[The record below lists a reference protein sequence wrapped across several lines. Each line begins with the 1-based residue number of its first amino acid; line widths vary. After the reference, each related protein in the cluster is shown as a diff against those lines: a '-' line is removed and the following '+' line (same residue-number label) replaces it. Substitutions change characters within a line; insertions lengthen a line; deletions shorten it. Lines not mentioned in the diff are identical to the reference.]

1 MTQRLAAAA
10 APALPNPP
18 WMQTKKNT
26 MKSNPLPPQPESLP
40 ATPPRSL
47 AHVATLSTAVLAVVA
62 SVLLVAGCASPG
74 PQAAPAVLRSP
85 TDLGLS
91 GAATPAVASRWWQ
104 AFGDA
109 ELDALV
115 QRALADQPS
124 LQLAR
129 ARLARASAGVAA
141 VRGEEGPQVAL
152 NASATRQHYS
162 AHGLVPYPIAGNVW
176 NSGDV
181 SVGLGWDLDLWGRQ
195 QAALA
200 AALGQE
206 RAAQAEAAAVGNAL
220 AAQIVRGYVGL
231 ARLVAQREVAAR
243 TLAQRQEMLGLIRQR
258 VDAGLDT
265 RVELRQGEAAL
276 PDTRVTLESLDE
288 QIRLARH
295 QLAALAGQAPQ
306 ALDGL
311 SPKLAALKAA
321 GSADAAAGLDLLGR
335 RPDIVAARWR
345 VEATSQDVAV
355 ARTRFYPDVRL
366 SAFVGLSALGLD
378 RLIDLDSRTYGAG
391 PALRLPI
398 FEGGQLRANLQGKA
412 AERDAAIAQY
422 NQTVLD
428 AVREAADAL
437 TSQASLQRQRAEQAQ
452 AQAGVEA
459 AYDLAQQRYRAGLG
473 NYLLVLNAESQVLAQ
488 RRLGVDLAAR
498 TLDTQAA
505 LMKALGGG
513 WAPIAAPAA
522 APAPTAASTEASA
535 AATLAA
541 R

>member
-1 MTQRLAAAA
+1 MTSTS
-10 APALPNPP
+10 LP
-18 WMQTKKNT
+18 T
-26 MKSNPLPPQPESLP
+26 QPEPLP

-47 AHVATLSTAVLAVVA
+47 ARVATLSTAVLAVVA

-85 TDLGLS
+85 TDLGLT
-91 GAATPAVASRWWQ
+91 GATSPAVASQWWQ

-109 ELDALV
+109 ELNALV
-115 QRALADQPS
+115 GRALADQPS

-141 VRGEEGPQVAL
+141 VRGEDGPQVAL

-162 AHGLVPYPIAGNVW
+162 AHGLVPYPVAGNLW
-176 NSGDV
+176 NSADV
-181 SVGLGWDLDLWGRQ
+181 TVGLGWDLDLWGRQ

-200 AALGQE
+200 AALGNE

-243 TLAQRQEMLGLIRQR
+243 NLAQRDEMLGLIRQR
-258 VDAGLDT
+258 VAAGLDT

-276 PDTRVTLESLDE
+276 PDTRVTIESLDE

-311 SPKLAALKAA
+311 NPQLAALKAGPDGA
-321 GSADAAAGLDLLGR
+321 SPPGLDLLGR
-335 RPDIVAARWR
+335 RPDVVAARWR
-345 VEATSQDVAV
+345 VEAASQDVAA

-398 FEGGQLRANLQGKA
+398 FEGGQLRAQLQGKS

-422 NQTVLD
+422 NQTVVD

-513 WAPIAAPAA
+513 WTPTTPPAAPAA
-522 APAPTAASTEASA
+522 PASPAASS
-535 AATLAA
+535 ATLAA

>member
-1 MTQRLAAAA
+1 MSLTI
-10 APALPNPP
+10 PP
-18 WMQTKKNT
+18 T
-26 MKSNPLPPQPESLP
+26 QPELLP
-40 ATPPRSL
+40 DLLPVTPPRSM
-47 AHVATLSTAVLAVVA
+47 ARVATLSTAVLAVVA

-74 PQAAPAVLRSP
+74 PQATPLALRAPA
-85 TDLGLS
+85 DLGL
-91 GAATPAVASRWWQ
+91 GAAATPAVANQWWR

-109 ELDALV
+109 PLDALV
-115 QRALADQPS
+115 QRALADPPS
-124 LQLAR
+124 LQLAQV
-129 ARLARASAGVAA
+129 RLARASAGVAA
-141 VRGEEGPQVAL
+141 VRGEDGPQVAL

-162 AHGLVPYPIAGNVW
+162 AHGLVPYPIAGNLW
-176 NSGDV
+176 NSGDLT
-181 SVGLGWDLDLWGRQ
+181 VGLGWDLDLWGRQ
-195 QAALA
+195 RAALA
-200 AALGQE
+200 AALGNE
-206 RAAQAEAAAVGNAL
+206 RAAQAEAAAVGKAL
-220 AAQIVRGYVGL
+220 ATQIVRGYVGL
-231 ARLVAQREVAAR
+231 ARLVAQREVAQR
-243 TLAQRQEMLGLIRQR
+243 TLAQRDEMLGLIRQR
-258 VDAGLDT
+258 VAAGLDT

-276 PDTRVTLESLDE
+276 PDTRVTIESLDE
-288 QIRLARH
+288 QIRLAQH
-295 QLAALAGQAPQ
+295 QLAALSGQAPQ

-311 SPKLAALKAA
+311 TPKLAALKGASA
-321 GSADAAAGLDLLGR
+321 ADAAADAAPGLDLLGR
-335 RPDIVAARWR
+335 RPDVVAARWR

-355 ARTRFYPDVRL
+355 ARTRFYPDLRL

-398 FEGGQLRANLQGKA
+398 FEGGQLRAQLQGKA

-422 NQTVLD
+422 NQTVVD

-437 TSQASLQRQRAEQAQ
+437 TSQASLRRQRAEQAQ
-452 AQAGVEA
+452 AQSGVEA

-513 WAPIAAPAA
+513 WTPIPTPTAAPAA
-522 APAPTAASTEASA
+522 PGAA
-535 AATLAA
+535 LAA

>member
-1 MTQRLAAAA
+1 MTST
-10 APALPNPP
+10 PP
-18 WMQTKKNT
+18 STQPE
-26 MKSNPLPPQPESLP
+26 PLPPPL
-40 ATPPRSL
+40 PRSL
-47 AHVATLSTAVLAVVA
+47 ARVATLSTAVLAVVA

-74 PQAAPAVLRSP
+74 PQAAPAVLRAP
-85 TDLGLS
+85 ADLGLG
-91 GAATPAVASRWWQ
+91 GAPTSAVASQWWQ

-109 ELDALV
+109 ELNALV

-124 LQLAR
+124 LQLAQ

-141 VRGEEGPQVAL
+141 VRGEDGPQVAL
-152 NASATRQHYS
+152 NASAMRQHYS
-162 AHGLVPYPIAGNVW
+162 AHGLVPYPIAGNLW

-181 SVGLGWDLDLWGRQ
+181 TVGLGWDLDLWGRQ
-195 QAALA
+195 RAALA
-200 AALGQE
+200 AALGNE

-220 AAQIVRGYVGL
+220 ATQIVRGYVGL

-243 TLAQRQEMLGLIRQR
+243 TLAQRDEMLGLIRQR
-258 VDAGLDT
+258 VAAGLDT

-276 PDTRVTLESLDE
+276 PDTRVTIESLDE
-288 QIRLARH
+288 QIRLAQH
-295 QLAALAGQAPQ
+295 QLAALSGQAPQ
-306 ALDGL
+306 ALDAL
-311 SPKLAALKAA
+311 TPKLAALKAA
-321 GSADAAAGLDLLGR
+321 DVAGGADAAPGLDLLGR
-335 RPDIVAARWR
+335 RPDVVAARWR

-378 RLIDLDSRTYGAG
+378 RLIDVDSRTYGAG

-398 FEGGQLRANLQGKA
+398 FEGGQLRAQLQGKA

-422 NQTVLD
+422 NQTVVD

-488 RRLGVDLAAR
+488 RRLAVDLAAR

-513 WAPIAAPAA
+513 WASIAAPAA
-522 APAPTAASTEASA
+522 ASPAAST
-535 AATLAA
+535 ATLAA

>member
-1 MTQRLAAAA
+1 MSLTI
-10 APALPNPP
+10 PP
-18 WMQTKKNT
+18 T
-26 MKSNPLPPQPESLP
+26 QPELPP
-40 ATPPRSL
+40 ATPPRSM
-47 AHVATLSTAVLAVVA
+47 ARVATLSTAVLAVVA

-74 PQAAPAVLRSP
+74 PQATPLALRAPA
-85 TDLGLS
+85 DLGL
-91 GAATPAVASRWWQ
+91 GAAATPAVASQWWR

-109 ELDALV
+109 QLDALV
-115 QRALADQPS
+115 QRALADPPS
-124 LQLAR
+124 LQLAQ

-141 VRGEEGPQVAL
+141 VRGEDGPQVAL

-162 AHGLVPYPIAGNVW
+162 AHGLVPYPIAGNIW
-176 NSGDV
+176 NSGDIT
-181 SVGLGWDLDLWGRQ
+181 VGLGWDLDLWGRQ
-195 QAALA
+195 RAALA
-200 AALGQE
+200 AALGNE

-220 AAQIVRGYVGL
+220 ATQIVRGYVGL
-231 ARLVAQREVAAR
+231 ARLVAQREVAQR
-243 TLAQRQEMLGLIRQR
+243 TLAQRDEMLGLIRQR
-258 VDAGLDT
+258 VAAGLDT

-276 PDTRVTLESLDE
+276 PDTRVTIESLDE
-288 QIRLARH
+288 QIRLARN
-295 QLAALAGQAPQ
+295 QLAALAGLAPQ
-306 ALDGL
+306 ALAGL
-311 SPKLAALKAA
+311 TPRLDALKVAEDETAA
-321 GSADAAAGLDLLGR
+321 PGLDLLGR
-335 RPDIVAARWR
+335 RPDVVAARWR

-355 ARTRFYPDVRL
+355 ARTRFYPDLRL

-398 FEGGQLRANLQGKA
+398 FEGGQLRAQLQGKA

-422 NQTVLD
+422 NQTVVD

-437 TSQASLQRQRAEQAQ
+437 TSQASLRRQRAEQAQ
-452 AQAGVEA
+452 AQSGVEA

-488 RRLGVDLAAR
+488 RRLAVDLAAR

-513 WAPIAAPAA
+513 WMPIPTPTAAPAA
-522 APAPTAASTEASA
+522 PAASVA
-535 AATLAA
+535 ALAA

>member
-1 MTQRLAAAA
+1 MTST
-10 APALPNPP
+10 PP
-18 WMQTKKNT
+18 STQPE
-26 MKSNPLPPQPESLP
+26 PLPPPL
-40 ATPPRSL
+40 PRSL
-47 AHVATLSTAVLAVVA
+47 ARVATLSTAVLAVVA

-74 PQAAPAVLRSP
+74 PQAAPAVLRAP
-85 TDLGLS
+85 ADLGLG
-91 GAATPAVASRWWQ
+91 GAPTSAVASQWWQ

-109 ELDALV
+109 ELNALV

-124 LQLAR
+124 LQLAQ

-141 VRGEEGPQVAL
+141 VRGEDGPQVAL
-152 NASATRQHYS
+152 NASAMRQHYS
-162 AHGLVPYPIAGNVW
+162 AHGLVPYPIAGNLW

-181 SVGLGWDLDLWGRQ
+181 TVGLGWDLDLWGRQ
-195 QAALA
+195 HAALA
-200 AALGQE
+200 AALGNE

-220 AAQIVRGYVGL
+220 ATQIVRGYIGL

-243 TLAQRQEMLGLIRQR
+243 TLAQRDEMLGLIRQR
-258 VDAGLDT
+258 VAAGLDT

-276 PDTRVTLESLDE
+276 PDTRVTIESLDE
-288 QIRLARH
+288 QIRLAQH
-295 QLAALAGQAPQ
+295 QLAALAGLAPQ

-311 SPKLAALKAA
+311 TPKLTALKAP
-321 GSADAAAGLDLLGR
+321 DAANAAPGLDLLGR
-335 RPDIVAARWR
+335 RPDVVAARWR

-378 RLIDLDSRTYGAG
+378 RLIDVDSRTYGAG

-398 FEGGQLRANLQGKA
+398 FEGGQLRANLQGKS

-422 NQTVLD
+422 NQTVVD

-473 NYLLVLNAESQVLAQ
+473 NYLLVLNAESQVLVQ

-513 WAPIAAPAA
+513 WTPMS
-522 APAPTAASTEASA
+522 APTAAPDASA
-535 AATLAA
+535 AALAT